1 MKIAVAKQ
9 AKSEIR
15 HIFAASWPR
24 QGSLQ
29 RLASKLARRHWL
41 RPARD
46 DFSEK
51 RVKMHNICG

>member
-29 RLASKLARRHWL
+29 GSLQGLL
-41 RPARD
+41 
-46 DFSEK
+46 
-51 RVKMHNICG
+51 VVIG

>member
-15 HIFAASWPR
+15 HIFAASRPR
-24 QGSLQ
+24 Q